1 MRTRFRP
8 KHLAVAS
15 GLLVTSMSSLALGAE
30 EAAGPA
36 AEPGSNAA
44 TGVEEIVVTA
54 QRKAESLSR
63 VPLSVTALT
72 QQSMD
77 EANVRSLSDIQ
88 QLTPGLQF
96 SPAAGAAGTSSISIR
111 GISSAVGAS
120 TTGIYIDDTPIQ
132 IRNTGNGASNTFPQV
147 FDLERV
153 EVLRGPQGT
162 LFGSGSEGGAVRFIT
177 PGPSLDRYSAY
188 VRSELSFT
196 DSGGPNY
203 ELGAAAGG
211 PIIADKL
218 GFRASAW
225 YRQDGGYIDQVNPST
240 GQLVAR
246 NSNSK
251 QTSAVKLGVTWSPV
265 ADLTVTPSVYY
276 QDYNSANRND
286 FFLNLSNPDQGEYR
300 NGYAIPEPNEDT
312 FALPALRVQY
322 NLPGVSLVSNTSYFF
337 RANNSTND
345 YINLVDYLIGA
356 TAAPVIPNQI
366 DNAYQVTRQNTI
378 SQEIRLQSTADAD
391 ARLSWVT
398 GFFYSYNRQMTRQYN
413 YDPNFD
419 SAVMTMTAGLPFCP
433 ANGCDA
439 ASVLGLPLLNGT
451 SLFLFHNYNSDK
463 QFAGFGQ
470 IDLRI
475 VGGLKLTAG
484 LRYSHLD
491 FRFTNT
497 GAGPFYGPAGTSS
510 GEHSESP
517 VTPKFALAYQFDSAL
532 VYASASKG
540 FRPGGS
546 QLPVTSSICTPDLQK
561 LGLSQSPSQYDSD
574 NLWSYELGSKL
585 QFLNNR
591 LHVDASVFRID
602 WKHIQQLVALPS
614 CGGGFITNLG
624 TASSTG
630 FDLAIQYKP
639 NANFLFGGTA
649 GYTDAKLTKSIE
661 VSNNVFLS
669 RDGGPVGG
677 AGAPWTASLNLEYH
691 RPLASAYEGFVRLDE
706 RYQSRWRTPD
716 ATIYGYDPDLPAL
729 PEQKQL
735 NAKAGV
741 RFDTVEISLF
751 ANNVTN
757 AHSLLALNHDA
768 AGSPVFYGIAQTPR
782 VIGITGTYRY

>member
-1 MRTRFRP
+1 MRIRLRRT
-8 KHLAVAS
+8 HVTMVS
-15 GLLVTSMSSLALGAE
+15 GLLISTIGSSALHAE
-30 EAAGPA
+30 DASGPA
-36 AEPGSNAA
+36 PEPGHSE
-44 TGVEEIVVTA
+44 TLELEEVVVTA
-54 QRKAESLSR
+54 QRKTEPLSR

-72 QQSMD
+72 AQTMD

-96 SPAAGAAGTSSISIR
+96 SPAAGAGATSSISIR
-111 GISSAVGAS
+111 GISSEVGAS

-132 IRNTGNGASNTFPQV
+132 IRASGNGSSNAFPQV

-177 PGPSLDRYSAY
+177 PSPSLDRYSAY

-211 PIIADKL
+211 PIVADKL
-218 GFRASAW
+218 GFRISAW
-225 YRQDGGYIDQVNPST
+225 YREDGGYIDQVNPAT
-240 GQLVAR
+240 GQLVAK
-246 NSNSK
+246 NGNSK

-265 ADLTVTPSVYY
+265 PELTVTPSVYY

-286 FFLNLSNPDQGEYR
+286 FFLNLSNPAEAEYR

-312 FALPALRVQY
+312 FALPALRMQY
-322 NLPGVSLVSNTSYFF
+322 NFPGVSLISNTSYFF

-345 YINLVDYLIGA
+345 YINLVDYLIGGKA
-356 TAAPVIPNQI
+356 GPVIPNQV
-366 DNAYQVTRQNTI
+366 DNAYQLTRQNTI
-378 SQEIRLQSTADAD
+378 SHEFRVQSTDD
-391 ARLSWVT
+391 NARLNWVG
-398 GFFYSYNRQMTRQYN
+398 GFFFSYNRQLTRQYN

-419 SAVMTMTAGLPFCP
+419 TAIMTMTAGLPFCP
-433 ANGCDA
+433 AGGCDSA
-439 ASVLGLPLLNGT
+439 QVLGQPLLNGN
-451 SLFLFHNYNSDK
+451 SLFLIHNYNSDM

-470 IDLRI
+470 LDFRI

-484 LRYSHLD
+484 LRYSHLNYK
-491 FRFTNT
+491 FTNS
-497 GAGPFYGPAGTSS
+497 GAGPFYGTAGTTTGS
-510 GEHSESP
+510 HSESP

-546 QLPVTSSICTPDLQK
+546 ELPTTSTVCTPDLQK
-561 LGLSQSPSQYDSD
+561 LGLSASPTQYDSD
-574 NLWSYELGSKL
+574 SLWSYELGSKL
-585 QFLNNR
+585 QFLDNR
-591 LHVDASVFRID
+591 LHIDASVFRID
-602 WKHIQQLVALPS
+602 WKKIQQLISLPI

-624 TASSTG
+624 SATSSG
-630 FDLAIQYKP
+630 FDLSIQYKP

-649 GYTDAKLTKSIE
+649 GYTDTKLTQSIE
-661 VSNNVFLS
+661 VSDNVFLS

-677 AGAPWTASLNLEYH
+677 AGAPWSASVNAEYH
-691 RPLASAYEGFVRLDE
+691 RPVSSGYEGFVRLDG
-706 RYQSRWRTPD
+706 RYQSQWRTPD
-716 ATIYGYDPDLPAL
+716 STVYGYDKDIPAL
-729 PEQKQL
+729 PEQKQF
-735 NAKAGV
+735 NAKTGV
-741 RFDTVEISLF
+741 RFDNVEISLF
-751 ANNVTN
+751 ANNLTN

-768 AGSPVFYGIAQTPR
+768 AGSPVFYGITQTPR
-782 VIGITGTYRY
+782 VIGILGTYRY